1 MKQRTLT
8 GVVLAL
14 LSMVLLGCFHL
25 PWVPQLIAIL
35 LGCGAVWEILGA
47 NGIRNKGSYA
57 AGLFLAVIIPLFSL
71 TEKVWWMAAALVLG
85 LGFFT
90 YLMTRIGKQA
100 PAWVAAPEIVLALSL
115 YRGLACYGEIPHG
128 AFFLCLTGLICA
140 LTDIFAYLVG
150 SRFGRHKLAPK
161 VSPGKSIEGALGGLG
176 ITVVLIT
183 HHMNEAEDADR
194 VIVMDDGKIALDG
207 TPKEVFTQV
216 EPLRDMGLTVP
227 DTVDLL
233 DRLRKDGL
241 EVPLDALTVEE
252 CAAAITA
259 ALTKN

>member
-115 YRGLACYGEIPHG
+115 YRGLDRAH
-128 AFFLCLTGLICA
+128 LRL
-140 LTDIFAYLVG
+140 D
-150 SRFGRHKLAPK
+150 RHLRL
-161 VSPGKSIEGALGGLG
+161 SGW
-176 ITVVLIT
+176 
-183 HHMNEAEDADR
+183 
-194 VIVMDDGKIALDG
+194 
-207 TPKEVFTQV
+207 Q
-216 EPLRDMGLTVP
+216 PLRPPQAGP
-227 DTVDLL
+227 QGQP
-233 DRLRKDGL
+233 R
-241 EVPLDALTVEE
+241 
-252 CAAAITA
+252 
-259 ALTKN
+259 